1 MDSPQSAVLDA
12 RLGVSI
18 ARLGQRVRVA
28 GGREWG
34 RESSTPSKAGLQR
47 LYRALSDWFPGAVRL
62 GGPAGNVQEWCGAQA
77 TLPDGAPL
85 IGASRVPGLWL
96 NLGHGPCGWSMA
108 CGSARVLADQVGGR
122 APELTLVQC
131 SPQRYGI

>member
-1 MDSPQSAVLDA
+1 MDAPQSAVFDA

-28 GGREWG
+28 GGQEWG
-34 RESSTPSKAGLQR
+34 RGSSAPSKTGLQR

-62 GGPAGNVQEWCGAQA
+62 GGPAGNVQEWCGERA
-77 TLPDGAPL
+77 TTPDGAPL
-85 IGASRVPGLWL
+85 IGPSRVPGLWL
-96 NLGHGPCGWSMA
+96 NLGHGQCGWSMA
-108 CGSARVLADQVGGR
+108 CGSARLLADQISAR
-122 APELTLVQC
+122 APELSLVQC